1 MDEKTTLAPA
11 PEPRDRKPSGER
23 SEGKLK
29 RLQHLL
35 WSGAVAFVML
45 ATMMLGPLDQ
55 FLWMIQSRAANQQ
68 PSGDIVFV
76 GSAVDV
82 EGPSRA
88 AERRQLADGLDRLR
102 EAGASKVYLDFILH
116 KGDDTLADA
125 RLAEAIKA
133 YGNDLILVDQVKP
146 SLGGDEEVL
155 RSDALFDSGGGR
167 VSTDRWTNWLGYTW
181 KMDATHE
188 IYEETPLFAASLA
201 GQEKFSRDE
210 VLIDYGFDPDLIPA
224 YRLAQLIGGDIAS
237 SSLKGKAIVV
247 GPASS
252 DSGADLSIPGKYNPP
267 PSYPAIYA
275 AETFKSGRDGFVGA
289 FPLTLAFAAA
299 LAAAI
304 LLSRRKKVRRFAY
317 AAIALALPGALFG
330 GAYLGFR
337 TELAY
342 AGMLLFVY
350 AAQRSRARWRLRVA
364 NIDNDTGLEK
374 LRVIERAVSQNFL
387 RSGHIV
393 VARLQ
398 GLEQVLK
405 TLGSAER
412 SSYILRLVDRLRAA
426 DQELAIYID
435 GHFLAWHSTE
445 RDTSRLI
452 EHLEGLRAIFAAPI
466 KVGSESVDV
475 GITFG
480 VASIGEAGRNSV
492 AAAAAAAEET
502 SEAHEPIKIAQ
513 IASHHDELWDISLR
527 ARIDAAME
535 AGEIY
540 CVYQP
545 KIDMISGSL
554 TGVEALVR
562 WHDPERGFISPIK
575 FIAQCEKA
583 GRMEHLTRYV
593 LQTACN
599 AGRLMH
605 FRGSGVSMSVNIS
618 ATLLNDMRIV
628 GIVRNTLQAT
638 GFDPQSLILEITE
651 TARIGD
657 LAKAATILDELK
669 SLGLKISMDDFG
681 VGAANFETFYGLP
694 FDELKIDRLF
704 VDSISR
710 SEKAKAIASS
720 IIAMGRAAR
729 ITVVA
734 EGAEDDK
741 TLQILNEIGC
751 RYVQGY
757 ALARPLSLTN
767 LLEFKD
773 SYERSQTG
781 T

>member
-1 MDEKTTLAPA
+1 MDAKTALAPA
-11 PEPRDRKPSGER
+11 PEPRDRKPKGKR
-23 SEGKLK
+23 SEGRLK

-45 ATMMLGPLDQ
+45 ALLMLVPVDQ

-68 PSGDIVFV
+68 PSGEIVFV
-76 GSAVDV
+76 GSSAEVDGRLTATERKQLV
-82 EGPSRA
+82 EGLR
-88 AERRQLADGLDRLR
+88 RLR
-102 EAGASKVYLDFILH
+102 DAQVAKVYLDFVLH
-116 KGDDTLADA
+116 EGDSPDADA
-125 RLAEAIKA
+125 ELAAAIA
-133 YGNDLILVDQVKP
+133 DFGEDLILVDQIKP
-146 SLGGDEEVL
+146 ALNGEEELL
-155 RSDALFDSGGGR
+155 RSDTIFEGAGGR
-167 VSTDRWTNWLGYTW
+167 VITDRSTTWMGYQWTVRGADKAAN
-181 KMDATHE
+181 AP
-188 IYEETPLFAASLA
+188 TPFAVALA
-201 GQEKFSRDE
+201 QEPKAPTDT
-210 VLIDYGFDPDLIPA
+210 VQIDYGFDPDLIPA
-224 YRLAQLIGGDIAS
+224 FRLRNVVDGNTSLA
-237 SSLKGKAIVV
+237 SLKGKHVV
-247 GPASS
+247 IGPSTSKSAEPV
-252 DSGADLSIPGKYNPP
+252 SIPGKYNAP

-275 AETFKSGRDGFVGA
+275 AETFKSGRNGFVGGL
-289 FPLTLAFAAA
+289 PLTLLFAAA
-299 LAAAI
+299 IAATVLFA
-304 LLSRRKKVRRFAY
+304 RRKKVRRIAY
-317 AAIALALPGALFG
+317 VAIALALPGVLFA
-330 GAYLGFR
+330 GAYFGVR

-342 AGMLLFVY
+342 AGALVFAF

-374 LRVIERAVSQNFL
+374 LRVLDRAVTQNFL
-387 RSGHIV
+387 RTGHIV

-445 RDTSRLI
+445 RDTSRLT

-466 KVGSESVDV
+466 KIGSESVDV

-513 IASHHDELWDISLR
+513 ISSHHDELWDISLR
-527 ARIDAAME
+527 ARIDTAME

-545 KIDMISGSL
+545 KIDVISGTL

-605 FRGSGVSMSVNIS
+605 FRGSAVSMSVNIS

-638 GFDPQSLILEITE
+638 GFDPRSLILEITE

-704 VDSISR
+704 VDSITR

-720 IIAMGRAAR
+720 IIEMGKAAR

>member
-1 MDEKTTLAPA
+1 MDAKTALAPA
-11 PEPRDRKPSGER
+11 PEPRDRKPKGKR
-23 SEGKLK
+23 SEGRLK

-45 ATMMLGPLDQ
+45 ALLMLTPVDQ
-55 FLWMIQSRAANQQ
+55 FLWMIQSRLANQQ

-76 GSAVDV
+76 GSNAEV
-82 EGPSRA
+82 EDPSKSS
-88 AERRQLADGLDRLR
+88 ERRRLAEDLAKLR
-102 EAGASKVYLDFILH
+102 EAGASKVYLDFVLA
-116 KGDDTLADA
+116 KGDDPEADA
-125 RLAEAIKA
+125 RLAATIQSFGE
-133 YGNDLILVDQVKP
+133 NLILVDQIKQ
-146 SLGGDEEVL
+146 SLDGQEELV
-155 RSDALFDSGGGR
+155 RSDAIFDSGGGR
-167 VSTDRWTNWLGYTW
+167 VSNDRLTNWLGYTW
-181 KMDATHE
+181 EMGATHQ
-188 IYEETPLFAASLA
+188 IYDDTPLFAASLA
-201 GQEKFSRDE
+201 GLEDYPREKI
-210 VLIDYGFDPDLIPA
+210 LIDYGIDPDLIPA
-224 YRLAQLIGGDIAS
+224 YRLAKLVERDDLKE
-237 SSLKGKAIVV
+237 SLAGKSVVV
-247 GPASS
+247 GPSS
-252 DSGADLSIPGKYNPP
+252 LSGSGLSIPGRYNPP

-275 AETFKSGRDGFVGA
+275 AETFKSGRNGFVGG

-304 LLSRRKKVRRFAY
+304 TFIGRKYLRRIAY
-317 AAIALALPGALFG
+317 GIITLALPAVLFAG
-330 GAYLGFR
+330 SLLGFR

-342 AGMLLFVY
+342 AGILLVVY
-350 AAQRSRARWRLRVA
+350 GIQRSRARWRLRVA

-374 LRVIERAVSQNFL
+374 LRVLDRAVTQNFL

-398 GLEQVLK
+398 GLEHVLK

-445 RDTSRLI
+445 RDTSRLS

-513 IASHHDELWDISLR
+513 IASHHDGLWDISLR
-527 ARIDAAME
+527 ARIDTAME

-545 KIDMISGSL
+545 KIDMISGTL

-605 FRGSGVSMSVNIS
+605 FRGSAVSMSVNIS

-638 GFDPQSLILEITE
+638 GFDPRSLILEITE

-704 VDSISR
+704 VDSITR

-720 IIAMGRAAR
+720 IIEMGKAAR

-734 EGAEDDK
+734 EGAEDEK

>member
-1 MDEKTTLAPA
+1 MDEKTALAPA
-11 PEPRDRKPSGER
+11 PEPRDRKPSGKR

-45 ATMMLGPLDQ
+45 SLLMLNPVDQ
-55 FLWMIQSRAANQQ
+55 FLWLIQSRLANQQ

-76 GSAVDV
+76 GNGADV
-82 EGPSRA
+82 ERPTQA
-88 AERRQLADGLDRLR
+88 YERRKLAEGLDRLR
-102 EAGASKVYLDFILH
+102 EAGPSKVYLDYVLS
-116 KGDDTLADA
+116 KGDDPAADA
-125 RLAEAIKA
+125 RLAEAIQA
-133 YGNDLILVDQVKP
+133 YGDNLILVDQVKP
-146 SLGGDEEVL
+146 SLDGTEEVH
-155 RSDALFDSGGGR
+155 RSDPIFDSGSGR
-167 VSTDRWTNWLGYTW
+167 VSTDRWTNWLGYAW
-181 KMDATHE
+181 EMGATHE
-188 IYEETPLFAASLA
+188 VYDSTPLFAASLS
-201 GQEKFSRDE
+201 GVESYPREKI
-210 VLIDYGFDPDLIPA
+210 LIDYGFDPDLIPT
-224 YRLAQLIGGDIAS
+224 YRMDSLVDGERSTEGLA
-237 SSLKGKAIVV
+237 GKSVVV
-247 GPASS
+247 GPLAAASK
-252 DSGADLSIPGKYNPP
+252 AELSIPGKYNPP

-275 AETFKSGRDGFVGA
+275 AETFKSGRSGFVGGL
-289 FPLTLAFAAA
+289 PLTLAFAAA
-299 LAAAI
+299 LAAII
-304 LLSRRKKVRRFAY
+304 LFTRRKSARRLAY
-317 AAIALALPGALFG
+317 VVVLLAWPGTLLAG
-330 GAYLGFR
+330 SYIGFR

-342 AGMLLFVY
+342 AGMLLFIY

-374 LRVIERAVSQNFL
+374 LRVLERAVSQNFL

-445 RDTSRLI
+445 RHTSRLI

-502 SEAHEPIKIAQ
+502 SEAHEPIKLAQ
-513 IASHHDELWDISLR
+513 IASRHDELWDISLR
-527 ARIDAAME
+527 ARIDTAME

-605 FRGSGVSMSVNIS
+605 FRGAAVSMSVNIS

-638 GFDPQSLILEITE
+638 SFDPRSLILEITE

-657 LAKAATILDELK
+657 LEKAATILDELK

-681 VGAANFETFYGLP
+681 VGAANFETFFGLP

-704 VDSISR
+704 VDSITR
-710 SEKAKAIASS
+710 SDKAKAIASS
-720 IIAMGRAAR
+720 IIAMGKAAR

-773 SYERSQTG
+773 SYGRSQTG